1 MKNRLFIALEVPKE
15 ILHQIQTIRED
26 NIDTKYHF
34 RWEPID
40 KLHFT
45 LKFLGDVD
53 SAFIDKIDQSLSL
66 IVKSYNKFE
75 CEFSK
80 FGLFKRNRIP
90 SILWIGLKEN
100 QDLYNLANEIENEMY
115 KLGFEKETR
124 KFNAHLTLLRI
135 RQVVSEDIF
144 YNLLD
149 ISLPLI
155 KFTTENISLMK
166 SELLPSGSVYTKI
179 KQFKLK

>member
-1 MKNRLFIALEVPKE
+1 MKNRLFIALEVPKD
-15 ILHQIQTIRED
+15 ILQNIQTIRED
-26 NIDTKYHF
+26 NINTKFHF

-45 LKFLGDVD
+45 LKFLGDVETD
-53 SAFIDKIDQSLSL
+53 LTENIIQSLNS
-66 IVKSYNKFE
+66 IIESFNSFE
-75 CEFSK
+75 CEFSN
-80 FGLFKRNRIP
+80 FGLFKRNKIP
-90 SILWIGLKEN
+90 SILWIGLKYN
-100 QDLYNLANEIENEMY
+100 QELFNLVNKIEEEMH

-124 KFNAHLTLLRI
+124 KFKAHLTLLRI
-135 RQVVSEDIF
+135 RQAVSEEIF
-144 YNLLD
+144 HNLLD

-166 SELLPSGSVYTKI
+166 SELLSSGSIYTKI